1 MEFSPPF
8 LLHKNLAEVKELSL
22 ERIFRTLVSL
32 DLSQIDAK
40 VYMFLALA
48 GPKKTLNIVN
58 NLKISKQQISQ
69 SLVNLKK
76 RGIIFR
82 DLENQNEF
90 SALPFEKALELLIK
104 TEKAKTQILQETK
117 KSLLSDWKTSITEKE
132 DEKS

>member
-1 MEFSPPF
+1 MEVN
-8 LLHKNLAEVKELSL
+8 KLSL
-22 ERIFRTLVSL
+22 ERIFKALVSL

-69 SLVNLKK
+69 SLISLQK
-76 RGIIFR
+76 RGIIFG

-104 TEKAKTQILQETK
+104 TEKVKTQILQETK
-117 KSLLSDWKTSITEKE
+117 KTLLSDRKTSRTSKD
-132 DEKS
+132 DEVFS

>member
-1 MEFSPPF
+1 M
-8 LLHKNLAEVKELSL
+8 SL
-22 ERIFRTLVSL
+22 ERIFKALLSL
-32 DLSQIDAK
+32 DLSHIDAR
-40 VYMFLALA
+40 VYIFLALT
-48 GPKKTLNIVN
+48 GPKNTLNIVN

-69 SLVNLKK
+69 SLLHLQN
-76 RGIIFR
+76 RGIIFA

-117 KSLLSDWKTSITEKE
+117 KSLLSDWKPSLTEKD